1 MMYWRKDD
9 NGVYRT
15 TWGGLNTT
23 NGDRDLWEPKFQ
35 ISDDLNKWQHFVA
48 VYSDEG
54 LDGNSTLRAKLYLNG
69 ELKKEERFFRHLE

>member
-15 TWGGLNTT
+15 TWGGLNTA

-35 ISDDLNKWQHFVA
+35 ISDDLI
-48 VYSDEG
+48 
-54 LDGNSTLRAKLYLNG
+54 NG
-69 ELKKEERFFRHLE
+69 SIL